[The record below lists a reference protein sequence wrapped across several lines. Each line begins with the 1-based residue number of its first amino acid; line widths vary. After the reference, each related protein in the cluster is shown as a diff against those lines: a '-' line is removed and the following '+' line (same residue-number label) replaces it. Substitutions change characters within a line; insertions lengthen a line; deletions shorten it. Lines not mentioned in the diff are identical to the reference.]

1 MFLKSLELYG
11 FKTFAERVKLI
22 FKPGVTAI
30 VGPNGCGKSNI
41 VDALRWALGESNA
54 RSLRGEIMNDVIF
67 AGSETM
73 KPLGMAEVE
82 IVLVNEDNILPIEYS
97 EISIKRRLYRS
108 GESEYFINKKNV
120 RLKDIQELFVDTGI
134 GKIAYSIMEQGN
146 IDMLL
151 SNRPEDRMMIFE
163 EAAGISRYK
172 NRIKESYRKLNA
184 TDENLIRLDLI
195 VNEVDKEYKNLER
208 QSEKAKKYKELKNEE
223 IEYEKLYNY
232 VRIKQYNE
240 QKSKVELELIK
251 YNNEKNKLVSEKNKI
266 ENDIENKINIV
277 RKKESEIVDIK
288 NDVYHLESEM
298 NTINSKIKHLN
309 DRVNDFELQISG
321 KKRFQEQ
328 LVARKQ
334 VIKSEIDR
342 ITKEIESTTEII
354 SSQKDKIDNYN
365 KEIMLLSKKIDS
377 LTEERKKN
385 NYEINEISNKLSE
398 LRQDLKLAIDNLLK
412 ELDNVKIKL
421 VKNEKEK
428 DKSVENI
435 HQYIKKIYTEVD
447 KYKSKIKDI
456 ELLSSVNNIKL
467 FVKDFTESLEKMKI
481 YIDSLKK
488 NFESVFTIQENITET
503 IFGKEGIHTQ
513 KEQIENQIET
523 LNYREKELKDKNL
536 ELQTDIESSMS
547 RKEEFTK
554 MYNSLSPELA
564 RNKEKLAHLKE
575 SLERNYKDLQ
585 TNEDTIQDVEFD
597 IENLQNKIKSF
608 KQEIKKLSDKYIE
621 VEAKKDKL
629 SDNTKNQNKSIESI
643 LKEINSNEKE
653 IEKLKNKID
662 YISMKIAELEK
673 KETELSVRIKSIIET
688 FNENFNES
696 FEFYKPDADL
706 SIDEI
711 RRRRDS
717 VREEI
722 KKLGQVNLLAL
733 EELGDIEK
741 RYKYLMSQK
750 EDLVKAKEDL
760 NLLVSKTMEVSKKQ
774 FNDNLKKIK
783 ENFDKIFKR
792 LFNGGKTDLFLTDTD
807 NIFNSG
813 VEFVAIPPGKKMSK
827 KTLLSGGEKTLTA
840 IALLFSIFMV
850 KPSPFCFLDEV
861 DHDLDEENVVRFL
874 NLLKEF
880 TDTTQFVIITH
891 NRRTMEFADIIY
903 GVTNEQPGVSK
914 VVSLDMVEKV
924 VG

>member
-412 ELDNVKIKL
+412 ELDNDKIKI

-428 DKSVENI
+428 DK
-435 HQYIKKIYTEVD
+435 
-447 KYKSKIKDI
+447 
-456 ELLSSVNNIKL
+456 
-467 FVKDFTESLEKMKI
+467 
-481 YIDSLKK
+481 
-488 NFESVFTIQENITET
+488 
-503 IFGKEGIHTQ
+503 
-513 KEQIENQIET
+513 
-523 LNYREKELKDKNL
+523 
-536 ELQTDIESSMS
+536 
-547 RKEEFTK
+547 
-554 MYNSLSPELA
+554 
-564 RNKEKLAHLKE
+564 
-575 SLERNYKDLQ
+575 
-585 TNEDTIQDVEFD
+585 
-597 IENLQNKIKSF
+597 
-608 KQEIKKLSDKYIE
+608 
-621 VEAKKDKL
+621 
-629 SDNTKNQNKSIESI
+629 
-643 LKEINSNEKE
+643 
-653 IEKLKNKID
+653 
-662 YISMKIAELEK
+662 
-673 KETELSVRIKSIIET
+673 
-688 FNENFNES
+688 
-696 FEFYKPDADL
+696 
-706 SIDEI
+706 
-711 RRRRDS
+711 
-717 VREEI
+717 
-722 KKLGQVNLLAL
+722 
-733 EELGDIEK
+733 
-741 RYKYLMSQK
+741 
-750 EDLVKAKEDL
+750 
-760 NLLVSKTMEVSKKQ
+760 
-774 FNDNLKKIK
+774 
-783 ENFDKIFKR
+783 
-792 LFNGGKTDLFLTDTD
+792 
-807 NIFNSG
+807 
-813 VEFVAIPPGKKMSK
+813 
-827 KTLLSGGEKTLTA
+827 
-840 IALLFSIFMV
+840 
-850 KPSPFCFLDEV
+850 
-861 DHDLDEENVVRFL
+861 
-874 NLLKEF
+874 
-880 TDTTQFVIITH
+880 
-891 NRRTMEFADIIY
+891 
-903 GVTNEQPGVSK
+903 
-914 VVSLDMVEKV
+914 
-924 VG
+924 